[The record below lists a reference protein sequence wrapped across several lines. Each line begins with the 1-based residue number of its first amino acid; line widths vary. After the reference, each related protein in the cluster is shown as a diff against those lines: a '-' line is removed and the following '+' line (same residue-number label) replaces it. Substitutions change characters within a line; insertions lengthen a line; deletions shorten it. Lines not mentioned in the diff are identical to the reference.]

1 METIYEK
8 YMALPI
14 DKGLLDKN
22 MEILQ
27 TRIFAIPSTQSQ
39 SDLKDVFCIAFCRN
53 MEKWYLPAIQKVV

>member
-14 DKGLLDKN
+14 DKGSLCLEYGD
-22 MEILQ
+22 I
-27 TRIFAIPSTQSQ
+27 AIPSTQIQ

>member
-14 DKGLLDKN
+14 DKGLLCLEYGDIA
-22 MEILQ
+22 E
-27 TRIFAIPSTQSQ
+27 RIFAIPSTQSQ